1 MRHLSSPPQCDP
13 WGNPEMEVGDIIGL
27 QTAYTPEMDAL
38 ILVDE
43 ITFNGSLSGK
53 MKVKG
58 LI

>member
-1 MRHLSSPPQCDP
+1 
-13 WGNPEMEVGDIIGL
+13 
-27 QTAYTPEMDAL
+27 MDAL